1 MFGFSGDGDGDL
13 RGLSDECNASRDDDV
28 DVNGDDVNDCTCC
41 GVCDYGNGDGERE

>member
-13 RGLSDECNASRDDDV
+13 RGIARIDYASGDDDV
-28 DVNGDDVNDCTCC
+28 DVDGDDVNDCTCG